1 MAYSDRALAFATI
14 AAGHQVRLEDRVSFA
29 YIDMSVIY
37 QGRTAVWALSNNE
50 GEKERTRIQLPV
62 GGIAVLAL
70 GPGTSIT
77 QPAVM
82 SLTRS
87 GATIVFS
94 GNGGTNAYAAATPLT
109 SSARWAIAQ
118 ARLITNEEA
127 TAAAAILLYKRQLGL
142 DILPGGTVN
151 SMRGIEGRTIRD
163 LYKALARKHK
173 VKDFKRDTTSEDP
186 VNNGLNMG
194 NAIMYGCA
202 AAACTAIG
210 LNPALGIIHRGN
222 SRSLI
227 FDLADLYKPAVTI
240 PIAFQSA
247 GDDDPMASVRRS
259 VRSEIHRKNILAGML
274 DALME
279 VLTPFLP
286 SRDDDRIIASD
297 GEVAG
302 HTNYSEA
309 Q

>member
-1 MAYSDRALAFATI
+1 MAYSDRALAFSTLP
-14 AAGHQVRLEDRVSFA
+14 AGHQVRLEDRVSFA
-29 YIDMSVIY
+29 YLDMSVIY
-37 QGRTAVWALSNNE
+37 QGRTAVWAMSNTD
-50 GEKERTRIQLPV
+50 GEKTKTRIQLPV

-82 SLTRS
+82 SLARS
-87 GATIVFS
+87 GTTIVFA
-94 GNGGTNAYAAATPLT
+94 GKGGANAYAAATPLT

-118 ARLITNEEA
+118 ARLIASDEA
-127 TAAAAILLYKRQLGL
+127 TTAAAVRLYKRQLGL
-142 DILPGGTVN
+142 DMLPGGTVD

-163 LYKALARKHK
+163 LYRKLARTHK
-173 VKDFKRDTTSEDP
+173 IQGFKRDTAADDP

-222 SRSLI
+222 NRSLL

-240 PIAFQSA
+240 SIAFQSA
-247 GDDDPMASVRRS
+247 DDEDPMSSVRKS
-259 VRSEIHRKNILAGML
+259 VRSAIHRKNILTGML
-274 DALME
+274 DALMDI
-279 VLTPFLP
+279 LTPHLP
-286 SRDDDRIIASD
+286 ARDDDRIIAD
-297 GEVAG
+297 NGEVAG
-302 HTNYSEA
+302 HTNHGETT
-309 Q
+309 

>member
-14 AAGHQVRLEDRVSFA
+14 PAGHQVRLEDRVSFA
-29 YIDMSVIY
+29 YLDMSVVY
-37 QGRTAVWALSNNE
+37 QGRTAVWAISSDD
-50 GEKERTRIQLPV
+50 GEKEKAKIQIPV

-70 GPGTSIT
+70 GPGTSIS

-87 GATIVFS
+87 GTTVVFA
-94 GNGGTNAYAAATPLT
+94 GNGGANAYAAATPLT

-118 ARLITNEEA
+118 AKLIANDEA
-127 TAAAAILLYKRQLGL
+127 TTAAAVRLYKRQLGL
-142 DILPGGTVN
+142 EMLPGGTVN

-163 LYKALARKHK
+163 LYKQLARKHK
-173 VKDFKRDTTSEDP
+173 IQDFKRDTTSDDP

-194 NAIMYGCA
+194 NSIMYGCA

-210 LNPALGIIHRGN
+210 LNPALGVIHHGN

-240 PIAFQSA
+240 PAAFQSA
-247 GDDDPMASVRRS
+247 AEEDPMAAVRRS
-259 VRSEIHRKNILAGML
+259 VRSAIHQKKILAGML
-274 DALME
+274 DALMGI
-279 VLTPFLP
+279 LAPHLP
-286 SRDDDRIIASD
+286 DRDDDRIIANT

-302 HTNYSEA
+302 HTNYGDSA
-309 Q
+309 